1 MNWAK
6 GYTAKYIARLVDRAS
21 FNDMEEIP
29 IISGSISRDITSNL
43 LESATIETHERIDE
57 QWVRIY
63 MIATQNGG
71 SERIPLFTGL
81 ASSPARDINGVQN
94 KYSIDLYSVLKPAA
108 DWMVPLGYYLPSG
121 VQGETLIKAL
131 FDKVGIRMQSQLGSG
146 VLTAPIVAEAGE
158 TYLSLAMQVLKAI
171 GWYMYITGDGQVQMK
186 PYETEPVTTFDTE
199 HDAIEPEIRDSKDMF
214 SCPNVLRVTAGNYTT
229 TVKDEN
235 SIRDRGREIW
245 AQEKIDLISGTSLTA
260 YAMSRLA
267 ELQSP
272 SRELEYTR
280 RFHPDVRPGDAI
292 RITCP
297 RQQINGI
304 FRVQNQKITL
314 GYGAR
319 TEEVVHES

>member
-1 MNWAK
+1 MDWAK
-6 GYTAKYIARLVDRAS
+6 GYTAKYIARLVDRTS

-57 QWVRIY
+57 QWLRIY

-81 ASSPARDINGVQN
+81 ASSPARDINGTQN
-94 KYSIDLYSVLKPAA
+94 KYSVDLYSVLKPAA

-121 VQGETLIKAL
+121 VQGEALIKAL

-146 VLTAPIVAEAGE
+146 VLTDPIVAEAGE
-158 TYLSLAMQVLKAI
+158 TYLSLAMQVLDAI
-171 GWYMYITGDGQVQMK
+171 GWYMYITGDGRVQMK
-186 PYETEPVTTFDTE
+186 PYETEPVTAFDTE
-199 HDAIEPEIRDSKDMF
+199 NDAIEPEIRDTKDMF

-229 TVKDEN
+229 TIKDEN
-235 SIRDRGREIW
+235 SIRDRGREVW
-245 AQEKIDLISGTSLTA
+245 AEEKIDLISGTSLTN
-260 YAMSRLA
+260 YAMSRLS

-304 FRVQNQKITL
+304 FRVQNQKISL

-319 TEEVVHES
+319 TEEVAHES

>member
-1 MNWAK
+1 MDWSR
-6 GYTAKYIARLVDRAS
+6 GYTAKYIARLIDRTS

-57 QWVRIY
+57 QWMRIY

-81 ASSPARDINGVQN
+81 ASTPARDINGVQN
-94 KYSIDLYSVLKPAA
+94 KYSVDLYSVLKPAA

-121 VQGETLIKAL
+121 VQGETLIKNL

-171 GWYMYITGDGQVQMK
+171 GWYMYITGDGRVQMK
-186 PYETEPVTTFDTE
+186 PYETEPVTAFDTE

-214 SCPNVLRVTAGNYTT
+214 SCPNVLRVT
-229 TVKDEN
+229 
-235 SIRDRGREIW
+235 R
-245 AQEKIDLISGTSLTA
+245 
-260 YAMSRLA
+260 
-267 ELQSP
+267 
-272 SRELEYTR
+272 
-280 RFHPDVRPGDAI
+280 
-292 RITCP
+292 
-297 RQQINGI
+297 
-304 FRVQNQKITL
+304 
-314 GYGAR
+314 
-319 TEEVVHES
+319 

>member
-1 MNWAK
+1 MDWSK
-6 GYTAKYIARLVDRAS
+6 GYTAKYIARLIDRTS

-29 IISGSISRDITSNL
+29 IVSGSISRDITSNL

-57 QWVRIY
+57 QWMRIY

-81 ASSPARDINGVQN
+81 ASSPARDINGGQD
-94 KYSIDLYSVLKPAA
+94 KYSVDLYSVLKPAA
-108 DWMVPLGYYLPSG
+108 DCMVPLGYYLPSG
-121 VQGETLIKAL
+121 VQGESLIKAL
-131 FDKVGIRMQSQLGSG
+131 FDKVGIRLQSQFGSG

-171 GWYMYITGDGQVQMK
+171 GWYMYITGDGRVQMK
-186 PYETEPVTTFDTE
+186 PYETEPVTAFDTE
-199 HDAIEPEIRDSKDMF
+199 HDAIEPEIRDTKDMF

-235 SIRDRGREIW
+235 SIRDRGREVW
-245 AQEKIDLISGTSLTA
+245 AQEKIDLVSGTSLTA
-260 YAMSRLA
+260 YAMSRLV

-280 RFHPDVRPGDAI
+280 RFYPDVRPGDAI

-297 RQQINGI
+297 RQRINGI

-314 GYGAR
+314 GYSAR
-319 TEEVVHES
+319 TEEVAHES